1 MKQFQG
7 STEDQDTVKS
17 ALQNMMWNMSCT
29 YMYAASA
36 RDSFVHAHCIK
47 LKNNN

>member
-17 ALQNMMWNMSCT
+17 ALQNMKWNMSYT
-29 YMYAASA
+29 YAASA
-36 RDSFVHAHCIK
+36 D
-47 LKNNN
+47 